1 MDRLTKLGFKS
12 KAKHTWKQEW
22 DDEQRRIVC
31 KLMSRAHPAFKKGEH
46 RWNSIQWAVN
56 NPPLTDEEQKEK
68 DKRDAIRK
76 KRAECLASPDARE
89 QKKAPPD
96 PGPEPTAE
104 ERGVPQRS
112 LDEIWGQIPLCHALK
127 MGGAEPVLSA
137 EVDATVLARAR
148 LLFDALPAAE
158 NKAASQLARR
168 EHRVID
174 EAFNYAEVDAE
185 WLLHVLQKLRAIHG
199 QMQFSGGVFYDLG
212 SGVGRT
218 AFVVALFHHY
228 ERVGGIE
235 YLSSLTERA
244 KQLKVGWTAKVWDEL
259 TEAEQNARE
268 ALEFDFQA
276 RDFFDAS
283 DDWLSA
289 TLLFVDCTCFRPK
302 VMRRFCAMAEG
313 LVDGAVVVSLTR
325 SVAAGSDEFFE
336 LWQEQ
341 AKVSWGETRAFIC
354 ERRPPDARR
363 SEDRRRG
370 DDDGGDG
377 AGDEPFGPVGPA
389 ALNAGKNVLL
399 SSPATRP
406 ATTGL
411 APDVGMGL

>member
-1 MDRLTKLGFKS
+1 MDRLTKLAAFKS
-12 KAKHTWKQEW
+12 KAKHQWKEEW
-22 DDEQRRIVC
+22 DDAQRRIVT
-31 KLMSRAHPAFKKGEH
+31 KLMSRAHPAFKKDER
-46 RWNSIQWAVN
+46 RWTSIQWAVN
-56 NPPLTDEEQKEK
+56 NPPLTEEEQKEK

-76 KRAECLASPDARE
+76 KRAECLAGDARE

-104 ERGVPQRS
+104 ERGVPQRTCE
-112 LDEIWGQIPLCHALK
+112 EIWAQIPLCHALK

-137 EVDATVLARAR
+137 EVDETARKRAR
-148 LLFDALPAAE
+148 MLLDPYPMLE
-158 NKAASQLARR
+158 NKARSQAARR

-185 WLLHVLQKLRAIHG
+185 WLVHALQKLKNIHG

-218 AFVVALFHHY
+218 AFVAALFHPF
-228 ERVGGIE
+228 ERVGGVE
-235 YLSSLTERA
+235 YLATLTERA
-244 KQLKVGWTAKVWDEL
+244 KGIEVLWKSKVQDEL
-259 TEAEQNARE
+259 TEAERNARE
-268 ALEFDFQA
+268 GLAFEFLTG
-276 RDFFDAS
+276 DFFDAG

-341 AKVSWGETRAFIC
+341 AKVSWGETRAFVC
-354 ERRPPDARR
+354 ERKPPDARR
-363 SEDRRRG
+363 SRDRRSG
-370 DDDGGDG
+370 DDGGG
-377 AGDEPFGPVGPA
+377 AGSEEPPTPTGPP

-399 SSPATRP
+399 SSPMVRP

-411 APDVGMGL
+411 TPDVGMGL